1 LPPRKVECTLKTVAI
16 VGSHYLTNKQAP
28 WDDLKIPIWVFN
40 AGAIMDWCKRADAV
54 FEIHPAGEYTNPMAD
69 KSEYWQEFLQKQQV
83 APVYMQN
90 DDPRI
95 PMCKKY
101 PLEGVINKYLKN
113 FVRENGEEEVI
124 NKYFTSTPCYAI
136 AMALYLGYDVI
147 KLYGIEM
154 ETNSEYVY
162 QRDGVGLWIGIA
174 LGLGKKVVLTK
185 NTSMF
190 SAPLYGYDDDH
201 TNITREDF
209 EENAAAIERAFDAAE
224 RKLEYAKG
232 QLDGIINAVEGMKRD
247 GKDPKE
253 ISKMGNE
260 YLQKTKEYEQALAD
274 WSNLNGQLTLCRFF
288 LAKMDKMMIANGKAQ
303 EVKALRSEKIR
314 AVGLVA

>member
-1 LPPRKVECTLKTVAI
+1 M
-16 VGSHYLTNKQAP
+16 TNVLAP
-28 WDDLKIPIWVFN
+28 WDDKSIPIWVFN

-69 KSEYWQEFLQKQQV
+69 KSEYWQEFLQKQDI

-90 DDPRI
+90 IDPRI

-101 PLEGVINKYLKN
+101 PLEGVINKYLKKFKRN
-113 FVRENGEEEVI
+113 MGDEEVI

-136 AMALYLGYDVI
+136 ALALYLGYDRI
-147 KLYGIEM
+147 EFYGIEM

-162 QRDGVGLWIGIA
+162 QRDGVGLWVGIA
-174 LGLGKKVVLTK
+174 LGLGKEVVLTK
-185 NTSMF
+185 DTTMF

-209 EENAAAIERAFDAAE
+209 EENAAAIQRAFDKAE
-224 RKLEYAKG
+224 RGLEYAKG
-232 QLDGIINAVEGMKRD
+232 QLDAIINQIETMKKEGKAPAD
-247 GKDPKE
+247 IAKLGA
-253 ISKMGNE
+253 E
-260 YLQKTKEYEQALAD
+260 YGQKTKDYEQALVNY
-274 WSNLNGQLTLCRFF
+274 SNLNGQLVLCRFF
-288 LAKMDKMMIANGKAQ
+288 LAKMDKMMIANGQAQ

-314 AVGLVA
+314 AQGLVA